1 MSQSFEQLSDTLWTT
16 RSRSLDYNSGIFVS
30 GGQAVLVDP
39 GLFPDEIDGI
49 RQFVGGQS
57 AELNSIVL
65 THSHWDHILGPER
78 FPGVRLVAH
87 RDYLSAEF
95 GMRNA
100 ERRRRTLEEIERWE
114 DENGVARDRP
124 FSVLL
129 PRTTFVGSLML
140 LIGRL
145 PLQLIH
151 APGHWPDQLVVA
163 EAEAGV
169 LWAGDMLS
177 DIEIP
182 FVSHN
187 LAAYEQTLEML
198 KGMDIRVL
206 VPGHGRAAANRD
218 DIERRFA
225 EDAAYLSELR
235 QAVENWRG
243 RGSLPEMTKSIIT
256 AGFTPSPRLE
266 ANLYP
271 HRLNIET
278 VWVEVGG
285 KPDTSRPGWGAN

>member
-1 MSQSFEQLSDTLWTT
+1 MPQSFEQLSDTLWTT
-16 RSRSLDYNSGIFVS
+16 RSRSLDYNSGIFIS

-49 RQFVGGQS
+49 RQFVVGQS

-65 THSHWDHILGPER
+65 THSHWDHILGPEHS
-78 FPGVRLVAH
+78 PGVRLVAH

-100 ERRRRTLEEIERWE
+100 ERRRRTLAEIERWE
-114 DENGVARDRP
+114 DENGVKRGRP

-129 PRTTFVGSLML
+129 PRTTFEGSLML
-140 LIGRL
+140 LIGWL
-145 PLQLIH
+145 PLQLIS

-163 EAEAGV
+163 EPETGV

-182 FVSHN
+182 FVSQS
-187 LAAYEQTLEML
+187 LGAYERTLEML
-198 KGMDIRVL
+198 KGMDTRVL
-206 VPGHGRAAANRD
+206 VPGHGRAAVNSD
-218 DIERRFA
+218 DIERRFV
-225 EDAAYLSELR
+225 EDAGYLRELR
-235 QAVENWRG
+235 QMVENWRG
-243 RGSLPEMTKSIIT
+243 QGSLPEMTKSIIT

-278 VWVEVGG
+278 VWTELGG
-285 KPDTSRPGWGAN
+285 EPDPSHPGWGTS